1 MVIKDLLEEGAREL
15 KGLQYTDPS
24 NEAIRIFTRLV
35 DKDESYIFLN
45 LDKELEEDLEE
56 RYRELIRLRA
66 SGYPF
71 HYIFQEKGFL
81 DLDLYIE
88 EGVLI
93 PRPETEGL
101 VEYILAYIERIYGEK
116 RIDILELGSGSGAI
130 SISLAKHCKNARV
143 LGLDIDSKALEVSRK
158 NKEIFRLD
166 NVNFEKSDLF
176 GYLADKGYRYNIIVS
191 NPPYIRSE
199 DIEDLQLDVRKFEP
213 HRALDGG
220 EDGLDFYRA
229 ITSQAK
235 DYLERDGL
243 LIYEIGWD
251 QGQEL
256 VDILEENNFQD
267 IELVRDF
274 QGHDRIV
281 LGFKE

>member
-1 MVIKDLLEEGAREL
+1 MVIKDLLKEGAREL
-15 KGLQYTDPS
+15 KGLEYTDPS

-45 LDKELEEDLEE
+45 LDKELEEDLQD
-56 RYRELIRLRA
+56 RYRELISLRA

-81 DLDLYIE
+81 DLNLYIE

-101 VEYILAYIERIYGEK
+101 VEYILDFIERVYGDKE
-116 RIDILELGSGSGAI
+116 IDILELGSGSGAI
-130 SISLAKHCKNARV
+130 SISLAKHGENSKV
-143 LGLDIDSKALEVSRK
+143 LGLDIDSKAIEVSRK
-158 NKEIFRLD
+158 NKKIFELE

-176 GYLADKGYRYNIIVS
+176 GYLANKGYKYNIIVS

-199 DIEDLQLDVRKFEP
+199 DIENLQLDVRKFEP

-235 DYLERDGL
+235 DFLEEDGL

-256 VDILEENNFQD
+256 VNILEANNFRN
-267 IELVRDF
+267 IELVKDF

-281 LGFKE
+281 LGLKE

>member
-15 KGLQYTDPS
+15 EGLEYTDSS
-24 NEAIRIFTRLV
+24 NEAIRIFTRLIEE
-35 DKDESYIFLN
+35 DESYIFLN
-45 LDKELEEDLEE
+45 LDKEVGEDLQK
-56 RYRELIRLRA
+56 RYRDLISLRA

-101 VEYILAYIERIYGEK
+101 VEYILAYIDRTYGDK
-116 RIDILELGSGSGAI
+116 KLDMLELGSGSGAI
-130 SISLAKHCKNARV
+130 SISLAKHCENAKV
-143 LGLDIDSKALEVSRK
+143 LGLDIDDKALEVSRE
-158 NKEIFRLD
+158 NKRIYGLD

-176 GYLADKGYRYNIIVS
+176 GYLANKGYKYNIIVS
-191 NPPYIRSE
+191 NPPYIKTE
-199 DIEDLQLDVRKFEP
+199 DIEGLQRDVRKFEP

-235 DYLERDGL
+235 DYLKRDGL

-256 VDILEENNFQD
+256 VDILEENEFQD

-281 LGFKE
+281 LGFKK